1 MLRGHLERVFSLFF
15 LLFTFVTFV
24 ALILDSFHAFARP
37 KAIVTDFRCLQEEG
51 KLKVY
56 VDFQTASRFDYRVSF
71 LKADSTTGR
80 PARVFIDIYPGEIHR
95 VATRTFEINSPFCER
110 VRLGQYD
117 KDTVR
122 LVFEVRG
129 EVEVKVF
136 PEAAS
141 FRLTVDLS
149 PQTPSVTP
157 KATLSSPS
165 LVLVLDPGHGGK
177 DPGAIGPTGLKEKD
191 VVLKVAKLVKEKAEK
206 RLGWVV
212 YLTREDD
219 CYLPLEERT
228 AFANQKG
235 GDLFLSIH
243 CNASYNKESK
253 GIETYFL
260 SFTTDREALRLAAR
274 ENGLPPSQIDALQ
287 LILYDLMLRAK
298 VEESEKLAQFV
309 QTNIVENLKNNG
321 NHTKD
326 LGVKRAPFIV
336 LVGAKM
342 PSILIEIG
350 FITNPE
356 EEDKLKD
363 LLYLDIIADGI
374 LNGLLDYANT
384 YLKHPITK
392 RHINGKG

>member
-1 MLRGHLERVFSLFF
+1 MLRGYLKGVLSPFFLFF
-15 LLFTFVTFV
+15 ASLL
-24 ALILDSFHAFARP
+24 ISSSCAFAGP
-37 KAIVTDFRCLQEEG
+37 KAIMTGFKCLHEEE

-56 VDFQTASRFDYRVSF
+56 VDFQGASRFDHRVSF
-71 LKADSTTGR
+71 LKADLNTGR
-80 PARVFIDIYPGEIHR
+80 PARVFIDVHPAEIHR
-95 VATRTFEINSPFCER
+95 GVIKALEINSPFCER
-110 VRLGQYD
+110 IRIGQYN

-122 LVFEVRG
+122 LVFEVKG
-129 EVEVKVF
+129 EVEVKISPDPSFLRLAINLF
-136 PEAAS
+136 PK
-141 FRLTVDLS
+141 
-149 PQTPSVTP
+149 TPSVTP
-157 KATLSSPS
+157 ETTLSFPP

-191 VVLKVAKLVKEKAEK
+191 VVLKVAKLVKEKAER
-206 RLGWVV
+206 RLGWIVH
-212 YLTREDD
+212 LTREDD
-219 CYLPLEERT
+219 YYLPLEERT

-243 CNASYNKESK
+243 CNASYNKESR
-253 GIETYFL
+253 GVETYFL

-274 ENGLPPSQIDALQ
+274 ENGVHPSQIDALQ

-321 NHTKD
+321 NHVKD

-342 PSILIEIG
+342 PSVLVEIG

-356 EEDKLKD
+356 EEEKLKD
-363 LLYLDIIADGI
+363 LLYLDAIADGI
-374 LNGLLDYANT
+374 LNGLVEYANT
-384 YLKHPITK
+384 YLKPPMTK
-392 RHINGKG
+392 RHMNGKG